1 MDKFRSRSLKYA
13 SSSVILVYTIL
24 IVSDW
29 YPFKLMSL
37 RAIFPFVDLYTVL
50 TAAKCFQ
57 DIGFEVYTNN
67 AETPLCFFVYGHT
80 LLDLVNFLHLSPQII
95 LLLGYSNI
103 LLVLGIL
110 LWLSTGI
117 VTNSNRMGWF
127 ISSII
132 CSPPI
137 WLLLERGNVDSLIFI
152 LLTLVAFLL
161 KEKRE
166 LFGLLCI
173 NVTILFKFYTLP
185 LLLLAPIFLRK
196 SKSVLIAI
204 VSMIVITPYIY
215 QDIIIRDIQEPGSLA
230 FGTPMVTFWI
240 NSVLKRITDTST
252 VININEGHAAGILFL
267 MLIVYIVYKLKFKN
281 VKKTT
286 DYANEFHSYLFIL
299 LSISFLSCFL
309 SGMNY
314 DYRLILMIGSC
325 IALLNFCE
333 ARRSDLVFIISMLV
347 GSWLSCFSFGL
358 PSYYFLMLQWVGGL
372 SQFVIAGYFVC
383 ELRLLLPNKVSLFG
397 ILGIRK

>member
-1 MDKFRSRSLKYA
+1 MDNFRSKSLKYT

-37 RAIFPFVDLYTVL
+37 RAILPFVDLYTVL

-57 DIGFEVYTNN
+57 DIGFQVYINN

-80 LLDLVNFLHLSPQII
+80 LLDLVNILHLSPQII

-110 LWLSTGI
+110 LWLSSGI
-117 VTNSNRMGWF
+117 VTKSNRMGWF
-127 ISSII
+127 VSSII

-152 LLTLVAFLL
+152 LLILAAFFL

-166 LFGLLCI
+166 LFGLLFI

-204 VSMIVITPYIY
+204 VSMIVIAPYIY

-252 VININEGHAAGILFL
+252 LVNINEGHAIGILL
-267 MLIVYIVYKLKFKN
+267 LILIVCIVYKLKYKN
-281 VKKTT
+281 ITKTT
-286 DYANEFHSYLFIL
+286 DPVDEFYSYLFIL
-299 LSISFLSCFL
+299 SSVSFLSCFL

-314 DYRLILMIGSC
+314 DYRLILMVVSC
-325 IALLNFCE
+325 IALLNFRE
-333 ARRSDLVFIISMLV
+333 ARRSDLVFMAFMQL
-347 GSWLSCFSFGL
+347 GSWLTCFSFGL
-358 PSYYFLMLQWVGGL
+358 PAQYFLMLQWVGGL

-383 ELRLLLPNKVSLFG
+383 ELRLLLPNKVSLLE
-397 ILGIRK
+397 ILGIQK

>member
-1 MDKFRSRSLKYA
+1 
-13 SSSVILVYTIL
+13 
-24 IVSDW
+24 
-29 YPFKLMSL
+29 MSL

-110 LWLSTGI
+110 LWLSSGI

-127 ISSII
+127 VSSII

-152 LLTLVAFLL
+152 LLILVAFLL

-204 VSMIVITPYIY
+204 ISMIVITPYIY

-286 DYANEFHSYLFIL
+286 DYVNEFHSYLFIL
-299 LSISFLSCFL
+299 LSVSFLSCFL

-314 DYRLILMIGSC
+314 DYRLIFMIGSC

-333 ARRSDLVFIISMLV
+333 ARRSDLVFIISMLL
-347 GSWLSCFSFGL
+347 GSWLTCFSFGL

-383 ELRLLLPNKVSLFG
+383 ELRLLLPNKVSLLG